1 MFQRFLR
8 NHFLFEELVKRDFKK
23 KYKRTLLG
31 MGWSV
36 LSPLLMLLVM
46 NLVFSRFFG
55 RTTNHYTIYLFCGLL
70 VFSYYSES
78 TGAGMKSL
86 LANARIF
93 SKINVPKYMFLL
105 SGNVSSFINFCLTLC
120 VLFVFVAMDH
130 IPFKPTF
137 FLLVYPVGCL
147 LVLNIGVGLVLSA
160 LYVFF
165 RDIQYLYSVFL
176 RLLLYVSAIFYNVD
190 AFPADKQV
198 FFFANPVYCYIK
210 YFRTIIIDG
219 RVPSA
224 AYHILCAFYAV
235 SALIVGG
242 YIYRRYNRKFLYY
255 V

>member
-55 RTTNHYTIYLFCGLL
+55 RNTNHYTIYLFCGLL
-70 VFSYYSES
+70 IFNYYSES
-78 TGAGMKSL
+78 TNAGMRSL
-86 LANARIF
+86 LGNARIF
-93 SKINVPKYMFLL
+93 SKVNVPKYMFLL

-120 VLFVFVAMDH
+120 VLFVFVAFDR
-130 IPFKPTF
+130 IPFRPSF

-147 LVLNIGVGLVLSA
+147 LVLNLGIGLVLSA

-165 RDIQYLYSVFL
+165 RDIAYLYSVFL
-176 RLLLYVSAIFYNVD
+176 RLLLYLSAIFYNVD
-190 AFPADKQV
+190 AFPPDKQV
-198 FFFANPVYCYIK
+198 FFFANPVFCYIK

-224 AYHILCAFYAV
+224 AYHILCAFYAL
-235 SALIVGG
+235 SALAVGG
-242 YIYRRYNRKFLYY
+242 YVYKKYNRKFLYY